1 MGDFDI
7 HINDDSEVL
16 SQFAVE
22 ENTKSMSLHDWQ
34 REAINFFFKH
44 NKAIFTVSTGAGKT
58 FCAIEIIK
66 KIWNI
71 DPESRVLIVV
81 PKNVILETGW
91 YKELYDAGISLRDI
105 GVYYG
110 AAKEI
115 CKITITNMQSIHR
128 LPMEEF
134 EVCIFDEVHN
144 YCTKRLFPTLA
155 HPFKYKLGLSA
166 TTERMD
172 DAHWQLYE
180 IFDYNL
186 YNYTPTEA
194 LQDGILN
201 PFIFFNIS
209 VDLDLV
215 SREIY
220 DQLTTEINTIMQTG
234 GGFQT
239 IMKSNSPLKNKMLSK
254 MNERK
259 DLVNNYPK
267 KFEVV
272 KTICQKHEKD
282 KIIVFNEY
290 NKTTSKTYWYLLE
303 IGMKACVIHSDIPHA
318 KREENLKNF
327 KLDKYNV
334 LLVSKVLDEGYNLP
348 KIDTAIISAGNST
361 SRQTIQRMGRVLRKK
376 DKHSTLYQ
384 IYCSG
389 TVEEDYAIERAK
401 LFKQLASEYYD
412 YTGDEVKGGILDEN
426 KT

>member
-1 MGDFDI
+1 
-7 HINDDSEVL
+7 
-16 SQFAVE
+16 
-22 ENTKSMSLHDWQ
+22 
-34 REAINFFFKH
+34 
-44 NKAIFTVSTGAGKT
+44 
-58 FCAIEIIK
+58 
-66 KIWNI
+66 
-71 DPESRVLIVV
+71 
-81 PKNVILETGW
+81 
-91 YKELYDAGISLRDI
+91 
-105 GVYYG
+105 
-110 AAKEI
+110 
-115 CKITITNMQSIHR
+115 
-128 LPMEEF
+128 
-134 EVCIFDEVHN
+134 
-144 YCTKRLFPTLA
+144 
-155 HPFKYKLGLSA
+155 
-166 TTERMD
+166 MD
-172 DAHWQLYE
+172 DAHWKLYE
-180 IFDYNL
+180 IFDYNI
-186 YNYTPTEA
+186 YKYTPSEA

-209 VDLDLV
+209 VELDPV
-215 SREIY
+215 SRETY
-220 DQLTTEINTIMQTG
+220 EQLTVEINTIMQIG
-234 GGFQT
+234 GGFQA
-239 IMKSNSPLKNKMLSK
+239 IMKSGSPLKNKMLSK

-259 DLVNNYPK
+259 DLVNNYHK

-272 KTICQKHEKD
+272 KTVCEKHKED

-303 IGMKACVIHSDIPHA
+303 VGMKACVIHSDIPHI

-412 YTGDEVKGGILDEN
+412 YTGEEVNGGILE
-426 KT
+426 